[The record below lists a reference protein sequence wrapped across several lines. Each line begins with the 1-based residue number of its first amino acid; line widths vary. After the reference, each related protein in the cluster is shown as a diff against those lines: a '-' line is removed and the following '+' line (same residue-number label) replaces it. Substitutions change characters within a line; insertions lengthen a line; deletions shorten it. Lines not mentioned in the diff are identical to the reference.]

1 LAENKPLRYPALAAL
16 RSVPGAAA
24 ISPADMRSVLRPSA
38 VKAPGQFGWDP
49 RLGYGVINAAEAL
62 VKLPETITQ
71 KQQPTA

>member
-1 LAENKPLRYPALAAL
+1 
-16 RSVPGAAA
+16 
-24 ISPADMRSVLRPSA
+24 MRSVLRPSA